1 MKIKKNTIRRIIREL
16 IKENT
21 DKSGV
26 DQIQKAAII
35 IAGHLQNL
43 GRNPV
48 RGTLMYFKDELLNNN
63 ITDPVLKSLVSQY
76 LQKLHI
82 VLVDQVEIILN
93 SKVEK
98 ELIALLG
105 FYVLP
110 DIRMEWSA
118 AVSKDIKEHPGA
130 KAVYNQ
136 YKSDIDSMFREVS
149 HQIDGKFQ
157 SAKPKYKNTIGSL
170 SMPYAVVSQAY
181 AYDSSFTSEK
191 LGEFYDDL
199 PPVVIINTATN
210 KKYTWMPQG
219 NSLELPDTRYEIYD
233 IIPAEDFAGKSTQ
246 GMSMVGYKGPHPISG
261 REFIGVLPMVGE
273 KNPELVD
280 LVR

>member
-1 MKIKKNTIRRIIREL
+1 MKIKKNTIRRVIREL
-16 IKENT
+16 IRENT
-21 DKSGV
+21 EKAGK
-26 DQIQKAAII
+26 DQIQKASIV

-48 RGTLMYFKDELLNNN
+48 RGTLMYFKDELLNGN
-63 ITDPVLKSLVSQY
+63 ITDPALRAVVLKY
-76 LQKLHI
+76 LQELHT
-82 VLVDQVEIILN
+82 VLVDQVKIILN

-98 ELIALLG
+98 EIIALLG

-110 DIRMEWSA
+110 DISMEWSD

-136 YKSDIDSMFREVS
+136 YKSDIDSMFKAVS
-149 HQIDGKFQ
+149 YQLDGEFQ
-157 SAKPKYKNTIGSL
+157 SAKPKYKNTARSL

-199 PPVVIINTATN
+199 PPVVIINTITN
-210 KKYTWMPQG
+210 KKYTWMPQDD
-219 NSLELPDTRYEIYD
+219 SLELPDTRYEIFD

-273 KNPELVD
+273 KNPKLVD